1 MTGASEALAGAT
13 EAALREVEGLNGV
26 HVGRP
31 VQAAT
36 PYALVEAGPEL
47 DWGHKSG
54 VGREVRM
61 AIVLRGAGERPG
73 SLGTLAAAAEA
84 AIEALDGELDGW
96 RLVSLR
102 FQRAR
107 LIAEAKGEW
116 ASTSEYRARMLKS

>member
-1 MTGASEALAGAT
+1 MTGASEALAGAA

-54 VGREVRM
+54 VGREVRI
-61 AIVLRGAGERPG
+61 AIVLRGAGERTG
-73 SLGTLAAAAEA
+73 TLGTLAAAAEA
-84 AIEALDGELDGW
+84 AIEALDSELDGW
-96 RLVSLR
+96 RIVSLR
-102 FQRAR
+102 FQRSR
-107 LIAEAKGEW
+107 LVAEARGQW